1 MGSLGGFARASVVLF
16 RAHVPGVSS
25 SKTARFQMWRDFRFG
40 NFFPTK
46 MSSCRRARGIHA
58 VSALQHMFLVV
69 VAFVLFEASTVRAY
83 GYEPNCAASYNS
95 SAGTDV
101 LPKADVLPGI
111 HAFTANH
118 ALYARLDVTYDAT
131 GTGGPATMF
140 LWGGSGTEWAC
151 QCCGALQGGFQ
162 PTHMMY
168 LGVACNDGGSD
179 SAVQFDPFLNAGGR
193 YVLEY
198 YYDSQTSN
206 ARMYKTCVGAC
217 GANETSGVTVEVT
230 PAGGAVVNLFT
241 SDGRLSVGHA
251 GHIDASPDPDFTG
264 TFHSAAFYDCP
275 PPPPCDIN
283 EHVAAN
289 VCTACVGG
297 STNAAGD
304 NPDGADTTC
313 GCSTNTSVVSNVCTP
328 CGPGGSA
335 DAGDA
340 VPGPDTQCIYSTGL
354 GSLRVHL
361 VADDVADNAY
371 GSWDDRVETLSFTPP
386 GLEDCG
392 LCSGNTLSF
401 APALVNNAFNGHK
414 AMRFGFGDYTESGVT
429 GRTGLVAPTGSRTVF
444 HSHAT
449 QAGVTAFVMFRPM
462 AHTPATDSNL
472 VFDWGSFAGEGF
484 GLTCAA
490 DSEVRLHT
498 PSAHGGKWPN
508 STYVP
513 EQKAYVAAVR
523 VAFGSGESGYQ
534 SVTSQD
540 GDVTVG
546 DMVPKVTHGVTGFTA
561 DTIKYYPYGEQF
573 TLGTEAKRSV
583 STRFFR
589 GDIAEFRWYA
599 DLLSDADVAFVR
611 DSLVAMYLPSTCAES
626 CTERRA
632 RFGFNV

>member
-335 DAGDA
+335 DAGHA

-449 QAGVTAFVMFRPM
+449 QAGVTAFVVFRPM

>member
-414 AMRFGFGDYTESGVT
+414 AMRFGFGDFTESGVT
-429 GRTGLVAPTGSRTVF
+429 GLTGLVAPTGSQTVF
-444 HSHAT
+444 HSHPT
-449 QAGVTAFVMFRPM
+449 QAGVTVFVVFRPM
-462 AHTPATDSNL
+462 AHTPATEYNL
-472 VFDWGSFAGEGF
+472 VFD
-484 GLTCAA
+484 
-490 DSEVRLHT
+490 
-498 PSAHGGKWPN
+498 
-508 STYVP
+508 
-513 EQKAYVAAVR
+513 
-523 VAFGSGESGYQ
+523 
-534 SVTSQD
+534 
-540 GDVTVG
+540 
-546 DMVPKVTHGVTGFTA
+546 
-561 DTIKYYPYGEQF
+561 
-573 TLGTEAKRSV
+573 
-583 STRFFR
+583 
-589 GDIAEFRWYA
+589 
-599 DLLSDADVAFVR
+599 
-611 DSLVAMYLPSTCAES
+611 
-626 CTERRA
+626 
-632 RFGFNV
+632 

>member
-449 QAGVTAFVMFRPM
+449 QAGVTAFVVFRPM

-472 VFDWGSFAGEGF
+472 AFDWGSFAGEGF

>member
-1 MGSLGGFARASVVLF
+1 
-16 RAHVPGVSS
+16 
-25 SKTARFQMWRDFRFG
+25 
-40 NFFPTK
+40 
-46 MSSCRRARGIHA
+46 MS
-58 VSALQHMFLVV
+58 
-69 VAFVLFEASTVRAY
+69 
-83 GYEPNCAASYNS
+83 
-95 SAGTDV
+95 
-101 LPKADVLPGI
+101 
-111 HAFTANH
+111 
-118 ALYARLDVTYDAT
+118 
-131 GTGGPATMF
+131 
-140 LWGGSGTEWAC
+140 
-151 QCCGALQGGFQ
+151 
-162 PTHMMY
+162 
-168 LGVACNDGGSD
+168 
-179 SAVQFDPFLNAGGR
+179 
-193 YVLEY
+193 
-198 YYDSQTSN
+198 
-206 ARMYKTCVGAC
+206 
-217 GANETSGVTVEVT
+217 
-230 PAGGAVVNLFT
+230 
-241 SDGRLSVGHA
+241 
-251 GHIDASPDPDFTG
+251 
-264 TFHSAAFYDCP
+264 
-275 PPPPCDIN
+275 
-283 EHVAAN
+283 N

-449 QAGVTAFVMFRPM
+449 QAGVTAFVVFRPM

-498 PSAHGGKWPN
+498 PWLYGGIVSN

-523 VAFGSGESGYQ
+523 VAFGSGGSGYQ

-546 DMVPKVTHGVTGFTA
+546 DMVPKVTHSVTGFTA
-561 DTIKYYPYGEQF
+561 NNIKQTSCCIPYGEQL
-573 TLGTEAKRSV
+573 TLGMEAKRYGS
-583 STRFFR
+583 SRFFR